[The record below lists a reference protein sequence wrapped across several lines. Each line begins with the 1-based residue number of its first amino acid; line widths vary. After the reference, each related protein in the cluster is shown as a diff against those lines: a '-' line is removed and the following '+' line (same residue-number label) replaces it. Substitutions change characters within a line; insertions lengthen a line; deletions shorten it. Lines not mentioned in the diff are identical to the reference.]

1 LVITNYPIYTKKAE
15 LEMPIRWCR
24 WRRERMYAEMA
35 STGAGSG
42 ATDGK
47 SEMNILMIEDNP
59 ADFRLIKE
67 MLVDVGSGGVMTT
80 AFKLGHAD
88 RLSKGLEILS
98 HEDVDLILLDLS
110 LPDSQGIE
118 TVVRT
123 HSQSP
128 ETPIVVVSGSDD
140 DAIARQVM
148 QVGAKEFLF
157 KGRIDGAVLMQS
169 MRDSL
174 QHKMREREV
183 TSLRQHVL
191 GLESRVADLERSN
204 MALDSYAYTVSHE
217 LRAPIRAMEGFAKAL
232 IEDFGADIDPTA
244 FDYADRIIDSA
255 RKMDDAVQEI
265 LQYCR
270 VTTSDI
276 AMEQVDLD
284 AVMTEALASIEDQR
298 KARDAVITLDPVMPI
313 VRGSHETLVMVMS
326 NLLSNAIKFVDP
338 EKTPKVSVRAE
349 RIDGHVRIW
358 VEDNG
363 IGISP
368 DHVSKVFEPF
378 ERLNGGRAFPGTGI
392 GLAIVSAAASR
403 MDGRAGVESEP
414 GVGSRFWIE
423 LPRSW

>member
-1 LVITNYPIYTKKAE
+1 
-15 LEMPIRWCR
+15 
-24 WRRERMYAEMA
+24 MYAEMA

-42 ATDGK
+42 VTDGK
-47 SEMNILMIEDNP
+47 GEMNILMIEDNP

-67 MLVDVGSGGVMTT
+67 MLVDVNSGEVMTT

-88 RLSKGLEILS
+88 RLAKGLEILS

-128 ETPIVVVSGSDD
+128 DTPIVVVSGSDD
-140 DAIARQVM
+140 DVIARQVM

-157 KGRIDGAVLMQS
+157 KGRIDSTVLMQS
-169 MRDSL
+169 MKDSL
-174 QHKMREREV
+174 HNKIREKEV
-183 TSLRQHVL
+183 SQLRHNVF

-204 MALDSYAYTVSHE
+204 MALDTYAYTVAHE
-217 LRAPIRAMEGFAKAL
+217 LRAPIRAMEGFARAL

-265 LQYCR
+265 LAYCR

-276 AMEQVDLD
+276 SMEQVDLD
-284 AVMTEALASIEDQR
+284 AVMTEALKSVEDQR
-298 KARDAVITLDPVMPI
+298 LARKAVVTLDPVMPI
-313 VRGSHETLVMVMS
+313 VRGSHPTLVMVMS
-326 NLLSNAIKFVDP
+326 NLLSNALKFVDP

-363 IGISP
+363 IGISN
-368 DHVSKVFEPF
+368 DHVNRVFEPF
-378 ERLNGGRAFPGTGI
+378 ERLNDGRAFPGTGI
-392 GLAIVSAAASR
+392 GLAIVSAAVSR
-403 MDGRAGVESEP
+403 MDGNVGVESEP